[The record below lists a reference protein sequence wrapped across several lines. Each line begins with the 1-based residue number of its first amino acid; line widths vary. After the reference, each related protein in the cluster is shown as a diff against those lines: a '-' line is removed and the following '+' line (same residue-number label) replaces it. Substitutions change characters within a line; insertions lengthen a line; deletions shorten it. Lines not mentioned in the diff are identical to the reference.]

1 MDMTKREK
9 LSLRIDEVLVTYNAL
24 VENYTNLV
32 GETTKYEVRN
42 FPDTKKEFGK
52 LKELED
58 FISMIEKR
66 IEILKNEIAIEKFY
80 LTDEGIALKSNLE
93 KKCETLYDNAKI
105 LHEKMQGLVSEKILA
120 LLDDSWTV
128 NACETKIEVG
138 LKDTTDKGF
147 RFLFGHSFDIYYNTW
162 GGDKLEL
169 NYGTMGSF
177 DVLDPECVRPKYLLG
192 LASIANNKELIVE
205 LTSIMKNWND
215 TRREMFREIDRIE
228 ETLKN
233 PLAA

>member
-1 MDMTKREK
+1 MAMTKREK

-24 VENYTNLV
+24 IDNYTNLV
-32 GETTKYEVRN
+32 GKTCRYEVRN
-42 FPDTKKEFGK
+42 FPDTKKEFSK
-52 LKELED
+52 LKDLEG
-58 FISMIEKR
+58 FISVIEKR

-93 KKCETLYDNAKI
+93 KKCETLYDNAKVF
-105 LHEKMQGLVSEKILA
+105 HEKMMSMVSEKILA
-120 LLDDSWTV
+120 LLDDNWTV
-128 NACETKIEVG
+128 NACETRIEVG
-138 LKDTTDKGF
+138 LKDTTGKGF

-162 GGDKLEL
+162 GGDKIEL

-177 DVLDPECVRPKYLLG
+177 DVLDPKCVLPKYLLG
-192 LASIANNKELIVE
+192 LASIANNKELIID
-205 LTSIMKNWND
+205 LTSIMKNWNE

-228 ETLKN
+228 ATLKN

>member
-1 MDMTKREK
+1 MTKREK
-9 LSLRIDEVLVTYNAL
+9 LSLRIDEVLVTYNTL
-24 VENYTNLV
+24 VENYTNIV
-32 GETTKYEVRN
+32 GENTKYEVRS
-42 FPDTKKEFGK
+42 FPDIKKEYGK
-52 LKELED
+52 LKELEG

-93 KKCETLYDNAKI
+93 KKCETLYDNAKDF
-105 LHEKMQGLVSEKILA
+105 HEKMMGLVSEKILA

-128 NACETKIEVG
+128 NACETRIEVG
-138 LKDTTDKGF
+138 LKDTSDKGF

-162 GGDKLEL
+162 GADKLEL

-192 LASIANNKELIVE
+192 LASIANNKELIIE
-205 LTSIMKNWND
+205 LTSIMKTWND
-215 TRREMFREIDRIE
+215 TRHEMFREIDKIE
-228 ETLKN
+228 KTLKN

>member
-1 MDMTKREK
+1 MTMTKREK

-24 VENYTNLV
+24 IDNYTNLV
-32 GETTKYEVRN
+32 GKPSRYEVRN
-42 FPDTKKEFGK
+42 FPDTKKEFSK
-52 LKELED
+52 LKELEG
-58 FISMIEKR
+58 FISVIEKR
-66 IEILKNEIAIEKFY
+66 IDILKNEIAIEKFY

-93 KKCETLYDNAKI
+93 KKCETLYDNAKVF
-105 LHEKMQGLVSEKILA
+105 HEKMMSMVSEKILA

-128 NACETKIEVG
+128 NACETRIEVG
-138 LKDTTDKGF
+138 LKDTTGKGF

-162 GGDKLEL
+162 GGDKIEL

-177 DVLDPECVRPKYLLG
+177 DVLDPKCVLPKYLLG
-192 LASIANNKELIVE
+192 LASIANNKELIIE
-205 LTSIMKNWND
+205 LTSIMKNWNE

-228 ETLKN
+228 ATLKN